1 LILFA
6 KATAALNKVPQQD
19 LLLVSEQSPLV
30 IYRDRLGDEE
40 SVFAD
45 VETRVRV
52 LVQLKLFKF

>member
-19 LLLVSEQSPLV
+19 LLLVSEQSLLV